1 MPGTV
6 WKVQPL
12 LGRNGYAFLPKA
24 AATSSLVRVPSSD
37 HERSNASVTFPAA
50 TTPAMA
56 ADFQSSTPKI
66 APPATAASADDPN
79 TPKIRRMRVCT
90 LIMVLILPFLDWASG
105 VK

>member
-1 MPGTV
+1 MTETV

-12 LGRNGYAFLPKA
+12 RGRNGYAFLPKA
-24 AATSSLVRVPSSD
+24 DATSSLVSTPSSD

-66 APPATAASADDPN
+66 APPATAASADEPN
-79 TPKIRRMRVCT
+79 TPKIRKMSVCT
-90 LIMVLILPFLDWASG
+90 LIIIGFPVE
-105 VK
+105 

>member
-1 MPGTV
+1 MTETE

-24 AATSSLVRVPSSD
+24 AATSSLVSVPSSD
-37 HERSNASVTFPAA
+37 HERSRASVTLPAA

-66 APPATAASADDPN
+66 APPATAARADDPN
-79 TPKIRRMRVCT
+79 TPKIRRMRVWT
-90 LIMVLILPFLDWASG
+90 LIMVCILA
-105 VK
+105 